1 MYNIYIK
8 GIFALLT
15 TALFYIVSG
24 ITMILLVSYLIKNV
38 KEIVEE
44 LR

>member
-8 GIFALLT
+8 GIFTLLT
-15 TALFYIVSG
+15 TALFYVVSG

-38 KEIVEE
+38 KEIIKEV
-44 LR
+44 R

>member
-1 MYNIYIK
+1 MSNIYIK

-15 TALFYIVSG
+15 TSLFYMVSG

-38 KEIVEE
+38 KEIIEE
-44 LR
+44 MR